1 MEKGYFAAAWGDI
14 TKSPGWFSKIMRLG
28 LLCLIPVFGLIVLYG
43 YLYGWA
49 RDIAWNVHR
58 PMPDKI
64 FGNEDGKLYK
74 RGFFILVIGFVF
86 SLIPGLFNVI
96 TSMITGVSLFGSVY
110 SHDLTP
116 AVGGV
121 FLGFL
126 FSIAGLVLTFAVVF
140 FVWVGS
146 MRTSLYGTLSSGF
159 QIGKI
164 WAMLR
169 YDFMGLL
176 RIFGMY
182 LLSSL
187 IIGVALV
194 VVFLILVFV
203 GILIAVPF
211 IDSSSALAAVMVIVA
226 ILFFLLFIVAC
237 FAMSVFVTALVSRA
251 LGYWTRQF
259 QVNLWGGQEDPM
271 PFEREQAQRSR
282 QQYDAY
288 TAQQQNNQEP
298 YHNSAANT
306 SYQQQP
312 FPQWNGEVIYDQYQ
326 QGQYQAQQPQP
337 GQYQTPQPTQPQTGM
352 SQASPQ
358 GYAAPQ
364 PQQPQPQAQPQSEQ
378 GQFQG
383 VAPQPVQPMQPISPI
398 QPQQPMT
405 SSQPLQPQQPV
416 SSAQPA
422 QMFEGNASAA
432 QSWQQPEGVQ
442 GQESFGK
449 PQPVENQ
456 ATEPSNQEQESLSQE
471 QPPIIEVEPVAVLD
485 ASVEKVD
492 EPTADESNTK
502 EPEAHALDETESKK
516 DSDKE

>member
-14 TKSPGWFSKIMRLG
+14 TKSPGWFSKIVRLG
-28 LLCLIPVFGLIVLYG
+28 LLCLVPVFGLIVLYG

-74 RGFFILVIGFVF
+74 RGFLILVIGFVF
-86 SLIPGLFNVI
+86 SLIPGLFNAAI
-96 TSMITGVSLFGSVY
+96 SMITGVSLFGSLY
-110 SHDLTP
+110 SQDITP

-126 FSIAGLVLTFAVVF
+126 LSIAGLVLTFAVVF
-140 FVWVGS
+140 FAWVGS

-194 VVFLILVFV
+194 VIFLILTVV
-203 GILIAVPF
+203 GILVAVPF
-211 IDSSSALAAVMVIVA
+211 IDSSSALVAVMVIVA
-226 ILFFLLFIVAC
+226 ILFFLLFVVAC
-237 FAMSVFVTALVSRA
+237 FATSVFVTALVARA

-282 QQYDAY
+282 QQYDTYA
-288 TAQQQNNQEP
+288 AQQQNTQGQYQNP
-298 YHNSAANT
+298 VGGSP
-306 SYQQQP
+306 YQQQP
-312 FPQWNGEVIYDQYQ
+312 SQQWNGEAIYDQYQ
-326 QGQYQAQQPQP
+326 TGQYQTQQPQS
-337 GQYQTPQPTQPQTGM
+337 GQYQTPQPV
-352 SQASPQ
+352 
-358 GYAAPQ
+358 
-364 PQQPQPQAQPQSEQ
+364 AQPQVQ
-378 GQFQG
+378 P
-383 VAPQPVQPMQPISPI
+383 VVPQPV
-398 QPQQPMT
+398 
-405 SSQPLQPQQPV
+405 QPV
-416 SSAQPA
+416 SSAQFTQPV
-422 QMFEGNASAA
+422 QPQRPVQESSGIPMPQTNQ
-432 QSWQQPEGVQ
+432 QSWQQPVAQTQEPFGSVRTAEAQ
-442 GQESFGK
+442 PQES
-449 PQPVENQ
+449 
-456 ATEPSNQEQESLSQE
+456 ASQE
-471 QPPIIEVEPVAVLD
+471 QPPIIEVEPVKVSDAV
-485 ASVEKVD
+485 VEKVD
-492 EPTADESNTK
+492 EPDADSSNASASGAETTQTQEEDSATNNSEKPDLTNSDAGNANGGNQES
-502 EPEAHALDETESKK
+502 PEEKSCDKADTQKN
-516 DSDKE
+516 SDKE